1 MFIGFM
7 FGQIFIP
14 VSFVYYAN
22 MIFMFLMIGLLIMSL
37 LSRKNIIPRSFS
49 MNFVYV
55 FTFIDG
61 ILTYPLLQYY
71 LEDLGKNVFTSIL
84 VASIVLFSVL
94 AKIASRKELGYY
106 IELGDILFDSLY
118 INKERPINIMCK
130 MNISKSTYYDMKEKL
145 IFKVIIYPKFIR
157 DMYDSYLF

>member
-1 MFIGFM
+1 MSRSIENPMSLIFKYLAVSILFMFIGFM

-61 ILTYPLLQYY
+61 ILTYPLFQ
-71 LEDLGKNVFTSIL
+71 
-84 VASIVLFSVL
+84 
-94 AKIASRKELGYY
+94 
-106 IELGDILFDSLY
+106 
-118 INKERPINIMCK
+118 
-130 MNISKSTYYDMKEKL
+130 
-145 IFKVIIYPKFIR
+145 
-157 DMYDSYLF
+157 